1 MEVETYHNLQGN
13 IISAPVMVFLA
24 NTPKRDVQHSYLANP
39 QSPLLHIS
47 WESTGTPPMPRN
59 IMPDYN
65 GLFTAIILIRILQ
78 KKAGYISWVQRATTG
93 VDKSP
98 LDSHES
104 RTQHARKESSQPLPS
119 LLDFVLL
126 PWQLVPAGVFGG
138 VGFPASWLVGFF
150 TNPSE
155 RNMRKSSWKCSSIF
169 GVKIKHV

>member
-1 MEVETYHNLQGN
+1 
-13 IISAPVMVFLA
+13 MVFFA
-24 NTPKRDVQHSYLANP
+24 NTTKRDIQHSYLANP

-47 WESTGTPPMPRN
+47 WESIYGYPPMPRK
-59 IMPDYN
+59 IMPDQRFIHHHN
-65 GLFTAIILIRILQ
+65 PQ
-78 KKAGYISWVQRATTG
+78 KNSPKKGCYISWVQRATTG
-93 VDKSP
+93 GDKSP

-150 TNPSE
+150 NNPSE